1 MTRLESSFCLLDT
14 FGEGRT
20 HLMDWILTQQFEKVL
35 TEYRLLDEVRNCIDG
50 ILTQLE
56 LKEKDSIM

>member
-1 MTRLESSFCLLDT
+1 
-14 FGEGRT
+14 
-20 HLMDWILTQQFEKVL
+20 MDRILTQQFEKVL
-35 TEYRLLDEVRNCIDG
+35 SEYRLLDEVRSCVDS

>member
-1 MTRLESSFCLLDT
+1 
-14 FGEGRT
+14 
-20 HLMDWILTQQFEKVL
+20 MDWILTQQFEKVL
-35 TEYRLLDEVRNCIDG
+35 MEYRLLDEVRNCIHG